1 MTAALKR
8 LLKVRMMVAL
18 ALMLWCAGTGCLL
31 VCYAGEPT
39 SLATEVTS
47 SASESMSGMPSCHAH
62 LQKNKR
68 VAKSEKPALDKAGRL
83 NAPAPSR
90 SSSMSCCP
98 LTSGLIAAASRAQSN
113 DAAPAISDTSTE
125 LHNLVRSTNNPLAIP
140 LRLPNRAHSY
150 LLDCAFLI

>member
-1 MTAALKR
+1 VTGVLKR
-8 LLKVRMMVAL
+8 LLKFRVLVAL
-18 ALMLWCAGTGCLL
+18 ALIVWCAGTGCLL

-39 SLATEVTS
+39 SLAAEATS
-47 SASESMSGMPSCHAH
+47 SASETMSGMPACHAH
-62 LQKNKR
+62 LQNNKR
-68 VAKSEKPALDKAGRL
+68 VAKSETPALDKAGRL

-90 SSSMSCCP
+90 SGVMSCCP

-113 DAAPAISDTSTE
+113 DAAPLISNPSTQ
-125 LHNLVRSTNNPLAIP
+125 LHNLIRSTNNPLAIP